1 LCRSSLVVCRRQN
14 LITDVEGHSLSAS
27 IPCRTLPGIHAHA
40 RRQRK
45 SLPFFYNIII
55 TLLQYLY
62 DGRLHVSYT
71 HRSRIGRLFPCL
83 QQYKRVTKYAD
94 IRMPWRRVRKADGSV
109 QGVDERQLVEA
120 AQAVTTRAARTRPA
134 RRAGGGARRAC
145 REGSVWWDSRRAV
158 TPHDPRACEGH
169 AGMPWRT
176 TEARGVVT
184 GHTLP
189 KEGHP

>member
-1 LCRSSLVVCRRQN
+1 MCRSSLVVCRRQN
-14 LITDVEGHSLSAS
+14 LITDVEGHCLSAS

-83 QQYKRVTKYAD
+83 QQYKRVTKYAGT
-94 IRMPWRRVRKADGSV
+94 RMPWRRVRKADGSV
-109 QGVDERQLVEA
+109 QGVVERQLVEA
-120 AQAVTTRAARTRPA
+120 AQAVAVPRVPRAPDRRDGRAVEPEGLAERAACRGTAGVPSPPTTL
-134 RRAGGGARRAC
+134 RRVRDTPVCHGARR
-145 REGSVWWDSRRAV
+145 RRVAS
-158 TPHDPRACEGH
+158 
-169 AGMPWRT
+169 
-176 TEARGVVT
+176 
-184 GHTLP
+184 
-189 KEGHP
+189 